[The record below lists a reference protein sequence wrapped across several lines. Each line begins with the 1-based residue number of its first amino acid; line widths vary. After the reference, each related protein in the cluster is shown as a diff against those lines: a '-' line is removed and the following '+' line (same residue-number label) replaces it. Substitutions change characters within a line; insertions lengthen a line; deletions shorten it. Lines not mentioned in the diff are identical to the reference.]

1 MKTFSEAL
9 SAVTD
14 IASHWV
20 GKTLR
25 TTTRRLAV
33 RRDDLEQA
41 ARIGA
46 WKAWQC
52 FRDGLSSWR
61 TWASKWIRAY
71 VEREAWGS
79 QAQRRSPK
87 FEARLSMRSLDKR
100 LERRQGQDGHEKTLG
115 DLQSSPLPSPER
127 IASDRETLAIVRR
140 ALLRGTRGR
149 GVRAMALA
157 YAAGESMPSI
167 AARRGSSVQAV
178 SQQLRPRL
186 LAARAAWEACR

>member
-9 SAVTD
+9 AAVAD

-20 GKTLR
+20 GRTLR

-41 ARIGA
+41 ARIGT
-46 WKAWQC
+46 WKAWQS

-87 FEARLSMRSLDKR
+87 FAARLSMRSLDKR
-100 LERRQGQDGHEKTLG
+100 FERRQRDGQEKTLG

-127 IASDRETLAIVRR
+127 IASDRETLAIVRH
-140 ALLRGTRGR
+140 ALLRGTRDR
-149 GVRAMALA
+149 KVRVMALA
-157 YAAGESMPSI
+157 YVAGESMPSI
-167 AARRGSSVQAV
+167 AARRGSSIQAV

>member
-1 MKTFSEAL
+1 MKTFHEAL
-9 SAVTD
+9 AAVAD

-20 GKTLR
+20 GRTLR

-41 ARIGA
+41 ARIGT
-46 WKAWQC
+46 WKAWQS
-52 FRDGLSSWR
+52 FRDELSSWR

-87 FEARLSMRSLDKR
+87 FEARLSMRSLDKYF
-100 LERRQGQDGHEKTLG
+100 ERRQRDGHERTLG

-127 IASDRETLAIVRR
+127 IASDRETLTIVRR

-149 GVRAMALA
+149 EVRAMALA

-167 AARRGSSVQAV
+167 AARRGSSIQAV

>member
-9 SAVTD
+9 AAVAD

-20 GKTLR
+20 GRTLR

-46 WKAWQC
+46 WKAWAS

-100 LERRQGQDGHEKTLG
+100 FEHRQRDGQERTLG

-127 IASDRETLAIVRR
+127 IASDRETLALVRR

-149 GVRAMALA
+149 EARAMALA

-167 AARRGSSVQAV
+167 AARRGSSIQAV

>member
-1 MKTFSEAL
+1 MTFTEAL
-9 SAVTD
+9 SAVSD

-20 GKTLR
+20 GR
-25 TTTRRLAV
+25 TIRAASRRLAV

-46 WKAWQC
+46 WKAWQS
-52 FRDGLSSWR
+52 FRADLSSWR

-87 FEARLSMRSLDKR
+87 FEARLSMRSLDAVLRVSESGTPTTR
-100 LERRQGQDGHEKTLG
+100 LDRLH
-115 DLQSSPLPSPER
+115 SPAPSPER
-127 IASDRETLAIVRR
+127 VASDRETARLVRR
-140 ALLRGTRGR
+140 ALLQGTRGR
-149 GVRAMALA
+149 DVRAMALA

-167 AARRGSSVQAV
+167 AARRGSSIQAV